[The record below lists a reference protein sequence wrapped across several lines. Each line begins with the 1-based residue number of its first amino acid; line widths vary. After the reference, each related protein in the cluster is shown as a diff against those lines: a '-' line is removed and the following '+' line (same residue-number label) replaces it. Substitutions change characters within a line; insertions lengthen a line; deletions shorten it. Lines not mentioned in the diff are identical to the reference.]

1 MKTHGRYFRP
11 KPKELM
17 GTPFDSLTEKRLHE
31 QWTKLSN
38 NKSVTWKPEPVQ
50 YEITHLY
57 KPDASLQ
64 LPQLNGSTTLLLE
77 VKGYFQDSSETQ
89 KYNWVR
95 KSLKEDQELVF
106 VFENPNTKLHWLK
119 ARKDGTKMTMAE
131 WADKQGFRW
140 FTIDT
145 VGELIDQ

>member
-1 MKTHGRYFRP
+1 MA
-11 KPKELM
+11 
-17 GTPFDSLTEKRLHE
+17 GT
-31 QWTKLSN
+31 
-38 NKSVTWKPEPVQ
+38 
-50 YEITHLY
+50 
-57 KPDASLQ
+57 
-64 LPQLNGSTTLLLE
+64 TTLLLE

-145 VGELIDQ
+145 VGELIENPVEKYDAKVLQS